1 MPSEIEARG
10 RSLEKT
16 DGYVLKK
23 ANVIIERRRMI
34 MKVLVSAL
42 FAVAVI
48 ISPALAD
55 EREDA
60 YAGVE
65 RWSAAFNS
73 RDVEQIVR
81 MYTSSANGSYSTRY
95 RASRNL
101 AFAACRRTVLGLDI
115 LFGAALGAEASDV
128 PFAFLSRTSV
138 FGPCRECRSGLG

>member
-48 ISPALAD
+48 ISPALLMN
-55 EREDA
+55 ER
-60 YAGVE
+60 
-65 RWSAAFNS
+65 
-73 RDVEQIVR
+73 
-81 MYTSSANGSYSTRY
+81 MPT
-95 RASRNL
+95 RASNVGQRHS
-101 AFAACRRTVLGLDI
+101 TLG
-115 LFGAALGAEASDV
+115 
-128 PFAFLSRTSV
+128 TSN
-138 FGPCRECRSGLG
+138 R